1 MSKTVKVAIIAIVVI
16 AGLLFAARNSESLKG
31 YTGWMFEGKES
42 EVALPDL
49 SNEEIENAATAEES
63 AATEGAATGAATATE
78 APAAKPAAE

>member
-1 MSKTVKVAIIAIVVI
+1 MSKTVKIAIVAVVVI

-49 SNEEIENAATAEES
+49 SNEEIENAATAEEN
-63 AATEGAATGAATATE
+63 AATTE
-78 APAAKPAAE
+78 AAAPAAAAESAAKPAAE